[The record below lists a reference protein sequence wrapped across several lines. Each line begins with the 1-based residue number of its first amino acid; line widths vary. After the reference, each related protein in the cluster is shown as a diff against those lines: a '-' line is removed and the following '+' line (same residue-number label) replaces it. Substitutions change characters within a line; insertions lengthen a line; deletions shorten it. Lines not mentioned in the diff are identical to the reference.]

1 MGATGKQ
8 LTSGDAKMLWSD
20 GRLTPSGFYLFSY
33 PRSGSNWIFNALA
46 YLLGAMKAEAR
57 MGEELYPHAYGE
69 TGPSTFWIQTA
80 AEWRGDRPIV
90 IKSHDT
96 LEVAEAIYPAGK
108 KMYLLRDGRDA
119 LLSYY
124 FFQRAFVVNPTNKTI
139 FPVGSQGQDLG
150 AVSGNDVR
158 FDPAGYAGFLRSHA
172 PAWAEHARNWSVAHG
187 VLQLRYET
195 LLSDFQGEL
204 ARIAAF
210 VDLPH
215 VRSIREVSQEY
226 VENAR
231 NLFTGDNHSVH
242 RKGAAGDWRNYAGDG
257 IHAILKEEL
266 GDALIA
272 LGYEADMQW

>member
-1 MGATGKQ
+1 MGTSCMQ
-8 LTSGDAKMLWSD
+8 LTSGSAKAIWSD
-20 GRLTPSGFYLFSY
+20 GHLTPSGFYLFSY
-33 PRSGSNWIFNALA
+33 PRSGSNWLFNALA
-46 YLLGAMKAEAR
+46 YLLGAIKAEAR
-57 MGEELYPHAYGE
+57 MGAELYPHAYGE
-69 TGPSTFWIQTA
+69 AGPSTFWIQAA
-80 AEWRGDRPIV
+80 AEWRGDCPIL
-90 IKSHDT
+90 IKSHDS
-96 LEVAEAIYPAGK
+96 LETADAIYPAGK

-124 FFQRAFVVNPTNKTI
+124 FFQRAFVMNPTNKTV
-139 FPVGSQGQDLG
+139 FPVGSEGQDLS

-158 FDPAGYAGFLRSHA
+158 FHPAEYAGFLRSHA
-172 PAWAEHARNWSVAHG
+172 PAWAKHARTWTVAPG

-195 LLSDFQGEL
+195 LLGDFEGEL

-215 VRSIREVSQEY
+215 VRSVREVRQEY

-231 NLFTGDNHSVH
+231 KLFTGDNHCVH

-272 LGYEADMQW
+272 LGYEADMEW